1 MVRSKRA
8 TSALSDW
15 EVAERRA
22 LMEHAERLVARGASV
37 ADAAEACDVDYEYL
51 RKRMAKRGKR
61 TAPPLW
67 SADEDARLAAALA
80 ECGSWREVTAMV
92 GTRDM
97 ISCKNRAHR
106 RGWRLASGRGAA

>member
-1 MVRSKRA
+1 MVRARRA
-8 TSALSDW
+8 APAISDW

-37 ADAAEACDVDYEYL
+37 ADAAEACGVNYEYL
-51 RKRMAKRGKR
+51 RKRMVRRGTR
-61 TAPPLW
+61 TAPPRW
-67 SADEDARLAAALA
+67 TAEEDARLASALA
-80 ECGSWREVTAMV
+80 ECGSWSEVTSRV
-92 GTRDM
+92 GTRGM

>member
-1 MVRSKRA
+1 MMRA
-8 TSALSDW
+8 RKASTALSDW

-37 ADAAEACDVDYEYL
+37 ADAAEAVGVDYEYL
-51 RKRMAKRGKR
+51 RKRMVKRGTR

-67 SADEDARLAAALA
+67 TAEEDARLASALA
-80 ECGSWREVTAMV
+80 GCGSWGEVVKAV
-92 GTRDM
+92 GTRDETA
-97 ISCKNRAHR
+97 CRGRAHR

>member
-1 MVRSKRA
+1 MVRARRA
-8 TSALSDW
+8 ASALSDW

-37 ADAAEACDVDYEYL
+37 ADAAEACNVDYERL
-51 RKRMAKRGKR
+51 RKRVAARGKR

-67 SADEDARLAAALA
+67 SADEDARLASALA
-80 ECGSWREVTAMV
+80 ECGSWREVAAAV
-92 GTRDM
+92 GTRDER
-97 ISCKNRAHR
+97 SCKGRAHR